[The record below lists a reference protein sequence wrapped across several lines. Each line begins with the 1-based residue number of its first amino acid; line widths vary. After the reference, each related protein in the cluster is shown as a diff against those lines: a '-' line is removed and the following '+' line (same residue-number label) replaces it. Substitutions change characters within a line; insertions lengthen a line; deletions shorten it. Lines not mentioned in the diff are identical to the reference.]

1 MMDSSEE
8 IETLSRLDGFGLWKF
23 PPSTKG
29 QESLVW
35 ISTLEEGIFLTLI
48 PSDLSEIMREVLK
61 LYPMLGETFY
71 SQNTTYVNHH

>member
-1 MMDSSEE
+1 
-8 IETLSRLDGFGLWKF
+8 
-23 PPSTKG
+23 
-29 QESLVW
+29 
-35 ISTLEEGIFLTLI
+35 LEEGIFLTLI